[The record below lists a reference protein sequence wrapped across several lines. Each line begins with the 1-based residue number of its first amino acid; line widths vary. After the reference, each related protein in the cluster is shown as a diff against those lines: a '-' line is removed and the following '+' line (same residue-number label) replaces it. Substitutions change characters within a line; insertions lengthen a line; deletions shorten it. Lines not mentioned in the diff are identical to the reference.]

1 MSRRASASE
10 GPPESDRLPGAPHP
24 RETER
29 LFGHAAA
36 EADFLDAYREN
47 RLPQAW
53 LIGGREGIGKATLA
67 WRVARFVLA
76 NPDPSLPSVQRALDL
91 HVDPAHPAARRIV
104 AQSHGDVV
112 VLRREWEPKGKKH
125 YTEIRVD
132 DVRKAIDLFH
142 RAASEG
148 GWRIAIIDSADD
160 LNRSS
165 ANALLKIIE
174 EPPPK
179 SLFLIIS
186 HRPSATMPT
195 IRSRCRRLMLSPLS
209 DADVLSAI
217 RAMGDE
223 GPDLRGADIEAVAAR
238 AAGSVRD
245 ALLLLERASL
255 GLADDV
261 ERLLGQLPAIDWR
274 AVHALADSTQGR
286 EGGDVFDA
294 LMTLVCDWIDADI
307 RRNANAGAGPRSLAP
322 LAQVWEKIAASARET
337 QALNLDRR
345 PLVLS
350 IFADLSAAVSA
361 ARG

>member
-1 MSRRASASE
+1 MSRRSAADE
-10 GPPESDRLPGAPHP
+10 GPPESDRLPSAPHP
-24 RETER
+24 RETEH
-29 LFGHAAA
+29 LYGHAAA
-36 EADFLDAYREN
+36 EAEFLDAYRED

-53 LIGGREGIGKATLA
+53 LIGGREGVGKATLA

-76 NPDPSLPSVQRALDL
+76 NPDPRLPAVQRAANL

-104 AQSHGDVV
+104 ARSHGDVV

-148 GWRIAIIDSADD
+148 GWRIAIIDSAEH

-179 SLFLIIS
+179 SLFLIVA
-186 HRPSATMPT
+186 HRPAATMPT
-195 IRSRCRRLMLSPLS
+195 IRSRCRRLALPPLA
-209 DADVLSAI
+209 DADVVSAV
-217 RAMGDE
+217 RAMGDD
-223 GPDLRGADIEAVAAR
+223 GPGASDKELQAAAAR
-238 AAGSVRD
+238 AEGSVRD
-245 ALLLLERASL
+245 ALLLLESGSL

-261 ERLLGQLPAIDWR
+261 GRLLTRLPAIDWR
-274 AVHALADSTQGR
+274 AVHALADSAQGR
-286 EGGDVFDA
+286 DGRVVFDA
-294 LMTLVCDWIDADI
+294 LMTLVFDWIDAHI
-307 RRNANAGAGPRSLAP
+307 RASAAAGASARSLAP
-322 LAQVWEKIAASARET
+322 FAQVWEKIAASARET

-350 IFADLSAAVSA
+350 MFADLSTAVSA

>member
-1 MSRRASASE
+1 MSRRPAAE

-24 RETER
+24 RETEH
-29 LFGHAAA
+29 LFGHADA
-36 EADFLDAYREN
+36 EADFLAAYREG

-67 WRVARFVLA
+67 WRVARFVLS
-76 NPDPSLPSVQRALDL
+76 NPDPRLPAVQRATDL
-91 HVDPAHPAARRIV
+91 HVEPSHPAARRIA
-104 AQSHGDVV
+104 AQSHADAV
-112 VLRREWEPKGKKH
+112 VLRREWDTKSKKH
-125 YTEIRVD
+125 FTEIRVD
-132 DVRKAIDLFH
+132 DVRKAIDLY
-142 RAASEG
+142 RNAAIEG

-179 SLFLIIS
+179 SLFLIVS
-186 HRPSATMPT
+186 HRPAATMPT
-195 IRSRCRRLMLSPLS
+195 IRSRCRRLLLSPLS
-209 DADVLSAI
+209 NADVHAAI
-217 RAMGDE
+217 RAMGEE
-223 GPDLRGADIEAVAAR
+223 GPDASNAKLEAAVAR
-238 AAGSVRD
+238 AGGSVRD
-245 ALLLLERASL
+245 ALMLLERASS

-261 ERLLGQLPAIDWR
+261 ARLLDALPAVDWR
-274 AVHALADSTQGR
+274 AIHTLADSTLGR
-286 EGGDVFDA
+286 EGVAVFDT
-294 LMTLVCDWIDADI
+294 LMTLVCEWLDERV
-307 RRNANAGAGPRSLAP
+307 RRGAAAGAGPRSLAP

-350 IFADLSAAVSA
+350 MFADLSAAVSA

>member
-1 MSRRASASE
+1 MSRRAAADE
-10 GPPESDRLPGAPHP
+10 GPPESDALPGAPHP
-24 RETER
+24 RETEH

-36 EADFLDAYREN
+36 EHDFLEAYREG

-67 WRVARFVLA
+67 WRVARFILA
-76 NPDPSLPSVQRALDL
+76 NPDPSQPAVQRATDL
-91 HVDPAHPAARRIV
+91 HVDPNLPVVRRIA

-112 VLRREWEPKGKKH
+112 VLRREWDPKTKKH
-125 YTEIRVD
+125 FTEIRVD
-132 DVRKAIDLFH
+132 DVRKAINLFH
-142 RAASEG
+142 SAASEG

-186 HRPSATMPT
+186 HRPAATMPT
-195 IRSRCRRLMLSPLS
+195 IRSRCRRLMLSPLP
-209 DADVLSAI
+209 DTDV
-217 RAMGDE
+217 
-223 GPDLRGADIEAVAAR
+223 VAAIKAMEEAPNASDKELMTAAVR
-238 AAGSVRD
+238 ASGSVRD
-245 ALLLLERASL
+245 TLLLLANASIKQ
-255 GLADDV
+255 ADDV
-261 ERLLGQLPAIDWR
+261 ARLLSKLPEVDWR
-274 AVHALADSTQGR
+274 AVHTLADSTLGR
-286 EGGDVFDA
+286 EGGEVFDA
-294 LMTLVCDWIDADI
+294 VLTMVLDWVDAHV
-307 RRNANAGAGPRSLAP
+307 RTNAASGAGPRSLAP

-345 PLVLS
+345 PIILS

-361 ARG
+361 SRG

>member
-1 MSRRASASE
+1 MSRRAIDE

-24 RETER
+24 RDTQH
-29 LFGHAAA
+29 LIGHAAA
-36 EADFLDAYREN
+36 EAEFLTAYREG

-76 NPDPSLPSVQRALDL
+76 NPDPRLPAVAQASDL
-91 HVDPAHPAARRIV
+91 RVDPGHPAARRIS
-104 AQSHGDVV
+104 ARSHADVIA
-112 VLRREWEPKGKKH
+112 LRREWEPKGKKH

-132 DVRKAIDLFH
+132 DVRKAIELFH

-148 GWRIAIIDSADD
+148 GWRIAIIDSAED

-179 SLFLIIS
+179 SLFLIVA
-186 HRPSATMPT
+186 HRPAATMPT
-195 IRSRCRRLMLSPLS
+195 IRSRCRRLTLSPLAE
-209 DADVLSAI
+209 ADVTAAI
-217 RAMGDE
+217 RAMGED
-223 GPDLRGADIEAVAAR
+223 GPGSSASEIEAAAAR
-238 AAGSVRD
+238 AGGSVRD
-245 ALLLLERASL
+245 ALLLLARAGHDL
-255 GLADDV
+255 VEEL

-274 AVHALADSTQGR
+274 AVHALAEASTGR
-286 EGGDVFDA
+286 EGAEVFESI
-294 LMTLVCDWIDADI
+294 LTLVFDWIDA
-307 RRNANAGAGPRSLAP
+307 RVRAQAVAGAGARSLAP
-322 LAQVWEKIAASARET
+322 FAQVWEKIAASARET

-350 IFADLSAAVSA
+350 IFSDLSAAVSA
-361 ARG
+361 ARA